1 MWLLRLIRWPNLLI
15 IILTQVLVKYCLV
28 SPYLAQAG
36 LASQFTFLN
45 FLILVFITVLLAA
58 AGYIINDHFDLNI
71 DRINKPS
78 RMILDKLIEARQ
90 GILLHW
96 ILNGVAVLLGFYLAH
111 RVGTL
116 KLGLVFPIIAG
127 LLWMYSAR
135 YKRSFMI
142 GNVVVSLLSALVVL
156 VVWLFDYYLLHNLVN
171 ELPVDLTKLNV
182 AVGFYATFAFLV
194 SLVREIVKDI
204 EDIEGDTA
212 AGCKTIPI
220 RLGIRGAKN
229 IALVLSLITMI
240 VLAAG
245 QYLLLQEGLKI
256 LFWYYLLPVQLLMI
270 NLLLQINKA
279 MQPSDYRAPG
289 KLAKIIMVAGI
300 LGMQLFS
307 LTL

>member
-1 MWLLRLIRWPNLLI
+1 MWLLRLIRWPNILI
-15 IILTQVLVKYCLV
+15 IILTQVLVKYFLV

-36 LASQFTFLN
+36 LSSQFAILD
-45 FLILVFITVLLAA
+45 FLILVFITLLLAA
-58 AGYIINDHFDLNI
+58 AGYIINDYFDLNI

-78 RMILDKLIEARQ
+78 RMILGKLIEARQ

-96 ILNGVAVLLGFYLAH
+96 ILNGIAVMLGFFLAY

-135 YKRSFMI
+135 YKRSFLI

-156 VVWLFDYYLLHNLVN
+156 VVWLFEYYLLHNLLN
-171 ELPVDLTKLNV
+171 KLTVDLTKLNV
-182 AVGFYATFAFLV
+182 VVGFYAAFAFLV

-212 AGCKTIPI
+212 AGCKTIPV
-220 RLGIRGAKN
+220 RLGIGSAKN
-229 IALVLSLITMI
+229 IALVLSLITML